1 MDRGAPRCPPADCAD
16 EVDLELIEA
25 WLQRAGFPPAARV
38 DGDVLSVPLRGP
50 HPTFRLH
57 LQLFADEKVLFLQV
71 NDYLRVDEAETT
83 GAIVMLLTQIATIN
97 YELLLGKLQLNP
109 RTGEISLSAELQL
122 DDGLG
127 FRTFAAVTDHLA
139 RTAAARH
146 PELLQVARGGAF

>member
-1 MDRGAPRCPPADCAD
+1 VDRRGPRCPPEDCAA
-16 EVDLELIEA
+16 EVDLARVEA
-25 WLQRAGFPPAARV
+25 WLLRAGYPVP
-38 DGDVLSVPLRGP
+38 DHPDPQVLSLPLRGP

-57 LQLFADEKVLFLQV
+57 IQLFPDEKLLFLQI

-83 GAIVMLLTQIATIN
+83 GALVLLLTQLATIN

-109 RTGEISLSAELQL
+109 RSGEISLSAELQL

-127 FRTFAAVTDHLA
+127 YRTFAAVLDHLT

-146 PELLQVARGGAF
+146 AELLRVARGGAF